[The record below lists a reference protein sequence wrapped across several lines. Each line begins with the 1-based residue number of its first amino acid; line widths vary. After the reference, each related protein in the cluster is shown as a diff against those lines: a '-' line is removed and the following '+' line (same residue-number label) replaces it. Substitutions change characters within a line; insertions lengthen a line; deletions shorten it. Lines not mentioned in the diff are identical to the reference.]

1 MANSVDS
8 RGHQSLA
15 QQEDGCVDRCPFLC
29 LLLTQ
34 ASGELRMTKRRT
46 NCYAAL
52 EVFVK
57 KRFALE
63 AKVDM
68 AGHSLATKS
77 PALRCVYRESIL
89 WMEGLKTK
97 VLEP

>member
-1 MANSVDS
+1 MANSVGY
-8 RGHQSLA
+8 RGHRSLRLM
-15 QQEDGCVDRCPFLC
+15 EDGCVDRCPFLC

-46 NCYAAL
+46 NCYAAP

-57 KRFALE
+57 KRLALE
-63 AKVDM
+63 AKVDV

-77 PALRCVYRESIL
+77 PALRCVYRKSIL
-89 WMEGLKTK
+89 WIEGLTTK
-97 VLEP
+97 V